1 VLASTKPIY
10 DFPRIG
16 IFQKR
21 KLGISNVQEI
31 LKKVEET
38 REENK

>member
-1 VLASTKPIY
+1 MIFQGLGTSL
-10 DFPRIG
+10 IG